1 MAMHSYSENT
11 RNSAQQIGQDRP
23 NLLKTIR
30 LLTACLDSETE
41 ALQHGRAYDVR
52 ATSVRK
58 NRFLFDLTRASRG
71 LDADGLDGPQ
81 RSELSALKSTI
92 EKNAGALKSH
102 VSAVREVS
110 EYFQELVDEANSD
123 GTYSRPGY

>member
-1 MAMHSYSENT
+1 MAMPSSPGHIRNT
-11 RNSAQQIGQDRP
+11 AQQIGQDRP

-41 ALQHGRAYDVR
+41 ALQHGKAYDVR
-52 ATSVRK
+52 AVSVRK
-58 NRFLFDLTRASRG
+58 NRFLFDLTRASRE
-71 LDADGLDGPQ
+71 LKADGLDDPQ
-81 RSELSALKSTI
+81 RSELSRLKSTI

-110 EYFQELVDEANSD
+110 EYFQEIVDEANSD